1 MPRALIAP
9 AAEQVAFQECESPP
23 LAEGQVRV
31 KSLYAAAKHG
41 TEMSMFKGYA
51 GPRGRFDSERRI
63 FDYQG
68 EGVQYPVPLGNMGVG
83 EVVEL
88 GPGVTQLKEGDR
100 IFSYGPFREEHVWQL
115 NMYRWLV
122 QDGQDLVTGERVA
135 YDIQQLG
142 IVYLAPNEVYKRRVP
157 LLPPEQV
164 ERFVA
169 ERGGAILQAL
179 DGEALPPRAWD
190 PHSHPICRGWCPVRQ
205 QCLDA
210 GEDGTGEFALDGEAL
225 QEHAAP
231 GR

>member
-23 LAEGQVRV
+23 LSAGQVRV

-100 IFSYGPFREEHVWQL
+100 IFAYGPFRE
-115 NMYRWLV
+115 
-122 QDGQDLVTGERVA
+122 DTSG
-135 YDIQQLG
+135 
-142 IVYLAPNEVYKRRVP
+142 PK
-157 LLPPEQV
+157 
-164 ERFVA
+164 
-169 ERGGAILQAL
+169 
-179 DGEALPPRAWD
+179 PRAA
-190 PHSHPICRGWCPVRQ
+190 CPQTYLGKPRSASTRRILPSVP
-205 QCLDA
+205 CA
-210 GEDGTGEFALDGEAL
+210 TGTSASAT
-225 QEHAAP
+225 P
-231 GR
+231 